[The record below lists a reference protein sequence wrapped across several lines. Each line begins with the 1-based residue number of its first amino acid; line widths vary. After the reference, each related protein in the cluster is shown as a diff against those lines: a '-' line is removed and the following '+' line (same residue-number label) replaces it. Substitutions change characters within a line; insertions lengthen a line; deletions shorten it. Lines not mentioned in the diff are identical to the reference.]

1 MTKTC
6 KRCQEIK
13 DISVFYKLKALRPND
28 DGYDYYC
35 KICRND
41 SAKKTWTTN
50 KKKCLTAGCDRPH
63 YARTLCKLCYHKLI
77 RREKKENK

>member
-35 KICRND
+35 KECRNA

-50 KKKCLTAGCDRPH
+50 KKKCSTIQCDKPH
-63 YARTLCKLCYHKLI
+63 YARTLCRCCYNKLV
-77 RREKKENK
+77 RREKKVKK